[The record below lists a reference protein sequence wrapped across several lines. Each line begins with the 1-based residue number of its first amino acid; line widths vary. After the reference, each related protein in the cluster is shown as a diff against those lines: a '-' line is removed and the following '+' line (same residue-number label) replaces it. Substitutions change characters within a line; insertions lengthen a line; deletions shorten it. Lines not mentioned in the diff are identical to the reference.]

1 MTSRL
6 PERAVMKFYKIKVFG
21 GVSILKIVRLHSFT
35 WALKTSDLHFQKY
48 FQTKP
53 M

>member
-6 PERAVMKFYKIKVFG
+6 LERSDMKLFRIKVFG
-21 GVSILKIVRLHSFT
+21 GVSILKIVRIHSFT